1 MTTSRTIIITIAL
14 LFICSFSFLAYTG
27 WKQQRADYSRSW
39 WTLSFNDPKS
49 HDLTFTIENHSDQT
63 DFHWEIF
70 LDKTSISKG
79 DAIISIGETK
89 SIPAIANDVAGRT
102 VTIKVSTPKGSK
114 DIYKK
119 F

>member
-14 LFICSFSFLAYTG
+14 LFVCSFSFLAFAG
-27 WKQQRADYSRSW
+27 WKQQQYDYSHLW
-39 WTLSFNDPKS
+39 WTLSFNDPES
-49 HDLTFTIENHSDQT
+49 NDLSFTIENHSDQT
-63 DFHWEIF
+63 AFHWEIL

-79 DAIISIGETK
+79 DATLNIGETK

-102 VTIKVSTPKGSK
+102 VTIKITTPKGSK

>member
-1 MTTSRTIIITIAL
+1 MTTSRTIIITIAI

-27 WKQQRADYSRSW
+27 WKQQQADYSHSW
-39 WTLSFNDPKS
+39 WTLSFNDPRS
-49 HDLTFTIENHSDQT
+49 NDLSFTIENHSDQT
-63 DFHWEIF
+63 SFHWEIL
-70 LDKTSISKG
+70 LDKSSISKG
-79 DAIISIGETK
+79 DTTLKIGETK
-89 SIPAIANDVAGRT
+89 SIPVIATDVTGRT

>member
-14 LFICSFSFLAYTG
+14 FFLCSFSFLAYTG
-27 WKQQRADYSRSW
+27 WKQQQADYARW

-49 HDLTFTIENHSDQT
+49 NDLSFTIENHSDQT
-63 DFHWEIF
+63 AFHWEIF
-70 LDKTSISKG
+70 LDKTSLSKG
-79 DAIISIGETK
+79 DVMLNIGEIK
-89 SIPAIANDVAGRT
+89 SIPAIATDVAGRT
-102 VTIKVSTPKGSK
+102 VTVKVSTPQGSK